1 MRFSLNPNLLFSQL
15 SFQYHVR
22 RPNHVN
28 KLFFFK
34 SYELIIDVA
43 DSYQQWRAFS
53 YWSYLVPFANAEKQL
68 YIQAKDSLI
77 ET

>member
-1 MRFSLNPNLLFSQL
+1 
-15 SFQYHVR
+15 
-22 RPNHVN
+22 VN